1 MYEKSFKG
9 RFSYILIKFDL
20 IMKYITI
27 PFYICFIFYSCID
40 VNKHNITPTN
50 ELWTFDVTKKYPTK
64 EIYIQDIADV
74 DYIPLETNDSI
85 LWRGREVLY
94 LDDDYIVGANRN
106 NGVYFHDGKG
116 KALNMF
122 NKMGQGPKEYL
133 DMYKVQYDKKSD
145 EIYIN
150 DMFKYYVYD
159 KEGNFKRSFQGIEDK
174 LYSRIEQFFI
184 LNEDELIQYNYNNHY
199 TRVSRLTGEHLGDIK
214 LGVADSTTTLLF
226 RKNNMNFNTIVSHFT
241 KDKEGYIIT
250 SFSSDTTYLL
260 TSNLQLKPIG
270 VRIPPVSS
278 QDVPVFLLPV
288 KNTPRYYFMSTIK
301 KEDSFPTKAYMMDK
315 KTNQI
320 YYLKDY
326 FKNKDYIGLKVHLD
340 IFGPSVLADLPNN
353 VCVQSLNIT
362 KLCEAYEEGKLS
374 GKLKDIAA
382 NLKEDDNPVLMII
395 KFRE

>member
-1 MYEKSFKG
+1 MKRLYTITLLLASMLLSCGGGKG
-9 RFSYILIKFDL
+9 EAQKQKVSDG
-20 IMKYITI
+20 
-27 PFYICFIFYSCID
+27 
-40 VNKHNITPTN
+40 
-50 ELWTFDVTKKYPTK
+50 LWTFDVTKEYPTK

-122 NKMGQGPKEYL
+122 NKMGQGPKEYS

-214 LGVADSTTTLLF
+214 LGVADSTTTLHF
-226 RKNNMNFNTIVSHFT
+226 RKNNMIFSTIVSHFT

-250 SFSSDTTYLL
+250 SFPSDTTYLL

-340 IFGPSVLADLPNN
+340 MFGPAVLANLPNN

>member
-1 MYEKSFKG
+1 MKRYLRMKLLYYTLLFVILASCKDEKG
-9 RFSYILIKFDL
+9 QQDIGIW
-20 IMKYITI
+20 
-27 PFYICFIFYSCID
+27 
-40 VNKHNITPTN
+40 H
-50 ELWTFDVTKKYPTK
+50 FDVTKEYPTK

-214 LGVADSTTTLLF
+214 LGVADSTTTLHF
-226 RKNNMNFNTIVSHFT
+226 RKNNMIFNTIVSHFT

-301 KEDSFPTKAYMMDK
+301 KEDSFPVKAYMMDK

-340 IFGPSVLADLPNN
+340 MFGPSVLADLPNN

>member
-1 MYEKSFKG
+1 MKKLYTITLLLASMLLSCGGGKG
-9 RFSYILIKFDL
+9 EAQKQKVSDG
-20 IMKYITI
+20 
-27 PFYICFIFYSCID
+27 
-40 VNKHNITPTN
+40 
-50 ELWTFDVTKKYPTK
+50 LWTFDVTKKYPTK

-214 LGVADSTTTLLF
+214 LGVADSTTTLHF
-226 RKNNMNFNTIVSHFT
+226 RKNNMIFNTIVSHFT

-301 KEDSFPTKAYMMDK
+301 KEDSFPVKAYMMDK

-340 IFGPSVLADLPNN
+340 MFGPSVLADLPNN

>member
-1 MYEKSFKG
+1 MKKLYTITLLLASMLLSCGGGKG
-9 RFSYILIKFDL
+9 EAQKQKVSDG
-20 IMKYITI
+20 
-27 PFYICFIFYSCID
+27 
-40 VNKHNITPTN
+40 
-50 ELWTFDVTKKYPTK
+50 LWTFDVTKEYPTK

-122 NKMGQGPKEYL
+122 NKMGQGPKEYS

-214 LGVADSTTTLLF
+214 LGVADSTTTLRF
-226 RKNNMNFNTIVSHFT
+226 KKNNMIFNTIVSHFT

-250 SFSSDTTYLL
+250 SFPSDTTYLL

-340 IFGPSVLADLPNN
+340 MFGPAVLANLPNN

>member
-1 MYEKSFKG
+1 MKLLYYTLLFVILASCKDQKG
-9 RFSYILIKFDL
+9 QQDIGIWHL
-20 IMKYITI
+20 
-27 PFYICFIFYSCID
+27 
-40 VNKHNITPTN
+40 
-50 ELWTFDVTKKYPTK
+50 DVTKEYPTK

-116 KALNMF
+116 KVLNMF

-214 LGVADSTTTLLF
+214 LGVADSTTTLHF
-226 RKNNMNFNTIVSHFT
+226 RKNNMIFNTIVSHFT

-301 KEDSFPTKAYMMDK
+301 KEDSFPVKAYMMDK

-340 IFGPSVLADLPNN
+340 MFGPSVLADLPNN

>member
-1 MYEKSFKG
+1 MKRLYTITLLLASMLLSCGGGKG
-9 RFSYILIKFDL
+9 EAQKQKVSDG
-20 IMKYITI
+20 
-27 PFYICFIFYSCID
+27 
-40 VNKHNITPTN
+40 
-50 ELWTFDVTKKYPTK
+50 LWTFDVTKEYPTK
-64 EIYIQDIADV
+64 EIYIQNIADV

-214 LGVADSTTTLLF
+214 LGVADSTTTLSF
-226 RKNNMNFNTIVSHFT
+226 RKNNMIFNTIVSHFT

-340 IFGPSVLADLPNN
+340 MFGPSVLADLPNN

>member
-1 MYEKSFKG
+1 MKRLYTITLLLASMLLSCGGGKG
-9 RFSYILIKFDL
+9 EAQKQKVSDG
-20 IMKYITI
+20 
-27 PFYICFIFYSCID
+27 
-40 VNKHNITPTN
+40 
-50 ELWTFDVTKKYPTK
+50 LWTFDVTKEYPTK

-122 NKMGQGPKEYL
+122 NKMGQGPKEYS

-184 LNEDELIQYNYNNHY
+184 LNEDELIQYNYNNNHY

-214 LGVADSTTTLLF
+214 LGVADSTTTLHF
-226 RKNNMNFNTIVSHFT
+226 RKNNMIFSTIVSHFT

-250 SFSSDTTYLL
+250 SFSADTTYLL

-340 IFGPSVLADLPNN
+340 MFGPAVLANLPNN

>member
-1 MYEKSFKG
+1 MKKLYTITLLLASMLLSCGGGKG
-9 RFSYILIKFDL
+9 EAQKQKVSDG
-20 IMKYITI
+20 
-27 PFYICFIFYSCID
+27 
-40 VNKHNITPTN
+40 
-50 ELWTFDVTKKYPTK
+50 LWTFDVTKKYPTK

-116 KALNMF
+116 KVLNMF
-122 NKMGQGPKEYL
+122 NKMGQGPKEYS

-214 LGVADSTTTLLF
+214 LGVADSTTTLHF
-226 RKNNMNFNTIVSHFT
+226 RKNNMIFNTIVSHFT

-340 IFGPSVLADLPNN
+340 MFGPAVLADLPNN

>member
-1 MYEKSFKG
+1 MKRLYTITLLLASMLLSCGGGKG
-9 RFSYILIKFDL
+9 EAQKQKVSD
-20 IMKYITI
+20 
-27 PFYICFIFYSCID
+27 
-40 VNKHNITPTN
+40 
-50 ELWTFDVTKKYPTK
+50 ELWTFDVTKEYPTK

-133 DMYKVQYDKKSD
+133 DMYKVQYDKNSD

-199 TRVSRLTGEHLGDIK
+199 TRISRLTGEHLGDIK

-226 RKNNMNFNTIVSHFT
+226 RKNNMIFNTIVSHFT

-320 YYLKDY
+320 YYLKDF

-340 IFGPSVLADLPNN
+340 MFGPSVLADLPNN

>member
-1 MYEKSFKG
+1 MKKLYTITLLLASMLLSCGGGKG
-9 RFSYILIKFDL
+9 EAQKQKVSDG
-20 IMKYITI
+20 
-27 PFYICFIFYSCID
+27 
-40 VNKHNITPTN
+40 
-50 ELWTFDVTKKYPTK
+50 LWTFDVTKEYPTK

-122 NKMGQGPKEYL
+122 NKMGQGPKEYS

-184 LNEDELIQYNYNNHY
+184 LNEDELIQYNYNNNHY

-214 LGVADSTTTLLF
+214 LGVADSTTTLHF
-226 RKNNMNFNTIVSHFT
+226 RKNNMIFNTIVSHFT

-250 SFSSDTTYLL
+250 SFSADTTYLL

-340 IFGPSVLADLPNN
+340 MFGPAVLANLPNN

>member
-1 MYEKSFKG
+1 MKRLYTITLLLASMILSCGGGKG
-9 RFSYILIKFDL
+9 EAQKQKVSDG
-20 IMKYITI
+20 
-27 PFYICFIFYSCID
+27 
-40 VNKHNITPTN
+40 
-50 ELWTFDVTKKYPTK
+50 LWTFDVTKEYPTK

-122 NKMGQGPKEYL
+122 NKMGQGPKEYS

-214 LGVADSTTTLLF
+214 LGVADSTTTLRF
-226 RKNNMNFNTIVSHFT
+226 KKNNMIFNTIVSHFT

-250 SFSSDTTYLL
+250 SFPSDTTYLL

-340 IFGPSVLADLPNN
+340 MFGPSVLANLPNN

>member
-1 MYEKSFKG
+1 MKKLYTITLLLASMLLSCGGGKG
-9 RFSYILIKFDL
+9 EAQKQKVSDG
-20 IMKYITI
+20 
-27 PFYICFIFYSCID
+27 
-40 VNKHNITPTN
+40 
-50 ELWTFDVTKKYPTK
+50 LWTFDVTKKYPTK

-116 KALNMF
+116 KVLNMF

-214 LGVADSTTTLLF
+214 LGVADSTTTLHF
-226 RKNNMNFNTIVSHFT
+226 RKNNMIFNTIVSHFT

-260 TSNLQLKPIG
+260 TSNLQLKPIR

-301 KEDSFPTKAYMMDK
+301 KEDSFPVKAYMMDK

-340 IFGPSVLADLPNN
+340 MFGPSVLADLPNN

>member
-1 MYEKSFKG
+1 MKRLYTITLLLASMLLSCGGGKG
-9 RFSYILIKFDL
+9 EAQKQKVSDG
-20 IMKYITI
+20 
-27 PFYICFIFYSCID
+27 
-40 VNKHNITPTN
+40 
-50 ELWTFDVTKKYPTK
+50 LWTFDVTKEYPTK

-122 NKMGQGPKEYL
+122 NKMGQGPKEYS

-214 LGVADSTTTLLF
+214 LGVADSTTTLRF
-226 RKNNMNFNTIVSHFT
+226 KKNNMIFNTIVSHFT

-250 SFSSDTTYLL
+250 SFPSDTTYLL

-340 IFGPSVLADLPNN
+340 MFGPAVLADLPNN

>member
-1 MYEKSFKG
+1 MKRLYTITLLLASMLLSCGGGKG
-9 RFSYILIKFDL
+9 EAQKQKVSDG
-20 IMKYITI
+20 
-27 PFYICFIFYSCID
+27 
-40 VNKHNITPTN
+40 
-50 ELWTFDVTKKYPTK
+50 LWTFDVTKEYPTK

-214 LGVADSTTTLLF
+214 LGVADSTTTLRF
-226 RKNNMNFNTIVSHFT
+226 KKNNMIFNTIVSHFT

-250 SFSSDTTYLL
+250 SFPSDTTYLL

-340 IFGPSVLADLPNN
+340 MFGPAVLADLPNN

>member
-1 MYEKSFKG
+1 MKKLYTITLLLASMLLSCGGGKG
-9 RFSYILIKFDL
+9 EAQKQKVFDG
-20 IMKYITI
+20 
-27 PFYICFIFYSCID
+27 
-40 VNKHNITPTN
+40 
-50 ELWTFDVTKKYPTK
+50 LWTFDVTKKYPTK

-214 LGVADSTTTLLF
+214 LGVADSTTTLHF
-226 RKNNMNFNTIVSHFT
+226 RKNNMIFNTIVSHFT

-301 KEDSFPTKAYMMDK
+301 KEDSFPVKAYMMDK

-340 IFGPSVLADLPNN
+340 MFGPAVLADLPNN

>member
-1 MYEKSFKG
+1 MKKLYTITLLLASMLLSCGGGKG
-9 RFSYILIKFDL
+9 EAQKQKVSDG
-20 IMKYITI
+20 
-27 PFYICFIFYSCID
+27 
-40 VNKHNITPTN
+40 
-50 ELWTFDVTKKYPTK
+50 LWTFDVTKEYPTK

-122 NKMGQGPKEYL
+122 NKMGQGPKEYS

-214 LGVADSTTTLLF
+214 LGVADSTTTLSF
-226 RKNNMNFNTIVSHFT
+226 RKNNMIFNTIVSHFT

-250 SFSSDTTYLL
+250 SLPSDTTYLL

-340 IFGPSVLADLPNN
+340 MFGPAVLANLPNN

>member
-1 MYEKSFKG
+1 MKRLYTITLLLASMLLSCGGGKG
-9 RFSYILIKFDL
+9 EAQKQKVSDG
-20 IMKYITI
+20 
-27 PFYICFIFYSCID
+27 
-40 VNKHNITPTN
+40 
-50 ELWTFDVTKKYPTK
+50 LWTFDVTKEYPTK

-214 LGVADSTTTLLF
+214 LGVADSTTTLSF
-226 RKNNMNFNTIVSHFT
+226 RKNNMIFNTIVSHFT

-250 SFSSDTTYLL
+250 SFSADTTYLL

-340 IFGPSVLADLPNN
+340 MFGPAVLANLPNN

>member
-1 MYEKSFKG
+1 MNINNFNLY
-9 RFSYILIKFDL
+9 
-20 IMKYITI
+20 IMKRYLRMKLLYYTLLFVILA
-27 PFYICFIFYSCID
+27 SCKDEKGQQDIGIW
-40 VNKHNITPTN
+40 H
-50 ELWTFDVTKKYPTK
+50 FDVTKEYSKK
-64 EIYIQDIADV
+64 ELYIQDIADV

-214 LGVADSTTTLLF
+214 LGVADSTTTLHF
-226 RKNNMNFNTIVSHFT
+226 RKNNMIFNTIVSHFT

-301 KEDSFPTKAYMMDK
+301 KEDSFPVKAYMMDK

-340 IFGPSVLADLPNN
+340 MFGPSVLADLPNN

>member
-1 MYEKSFKG
+1 M
-9 RFSYILIKFDL
+9 RLLYIFFFFLFL
-20 IMKYITI
+20 S
-27 PFYICFIFYSCID
+27 SCTHIQ
-40 VNKHNITPTN
+40 KQENISN
-50 ELWTFDVTKKYPTK
+50 ELWHFDVTKKYPTK

-226 RKNNMNFNTIVSHFT
+226 RKNNMIFNTIVSHFT

-301 KEDSFPTKAYMMDK
+301 KEDSFPVKAYMMDK

-340 IFGPSVLADLPNN
+340 MFGPSVLADLPNN

>member
-1 MYEKSFKG
+1 MKKLYTITLLLASMLLSCGGGKG
-9 RFSYILIKFDL
+9 EAQKQKVSDG
-20 IMKYITI
+20 
-27 PFYICFIFYSCID
+27 
-40 VNKHNITPTN
+40 
-50 ELWTFDVTKKYPTK
+50 LWTFDVTKEYPTK

-122 NKMGQGPKEYL
+122 NKMGQGPKEYS

-214 LGVADSTTTLLF
+214 LGVADSTTTLHF
-226 RKNNMNFNTIVSHFT
+226 RKNNMIFSTIVSHFT

-250 SFSSDTTYLL
+250 SFSADTTYLL

-340 IFGPSVLADLPNN
+340 MFGPAVLANLPNN

>member
-1 MYEKSFKG
+1 MKRLYTITLLLASMLLSCGGGKG
-9 RFSYILIKFDL
+9 EAQKQKVSDG
-20 IMKYITI
+20 
-27 PFYICFIFYSCID
+27 
-40 VNKHNITPTN
+40 
-50 ELWTFDVTKKYPTK
+50 LWTFDVTKEYPTK

-214 LGVADSTTTLLF
+214 LGVADSTTTLSF
-226 RKNNMNFNTIVSHFT
+226 RKNNMIFNTIVSHFT

-340 IFGPSVLADLPNN
+340 MFGPSVLANLPNN

>member
-1 MYEKSFKG
+1 MKKLYTITLLLASMLLSCGGGKG
-9 RFSYILIKFDL
+9 EAQKQKVSDG
-20 IMKYITI
+20 
-27 PFYICFIFYSCID
+27 
-40 VNKHNITPTN
+40 
-50 ELWTFDVTKKYPTK
+50 LWTFDVTKEYPTK

-214 LGVADSTTTLLF
+214 LGVADSTTTLRF
-226 RKNNMNFNTIVSHFT
+226 KKNNMIFNTIVSHFT

-250 SFSSDTTYLL
+250 SFPSDTTYLL

-340 IFGPSVLADLPNN
+340 MFGPSVLADLPNN

>member
-1 MYEKSFKG
+1 MKKLYTITLLLASMLLSCGGGKG
-9 RFSYILIKFDL
+9 EAQKQKVSDG
-20 IMKYITI
+20 
-27 PFYICFIFYSCID
+27 
-40 VNKHNITPTN
+40 
-50 ELWTFDVTKKYPTK
+50 LWTFDVTKEYPTK

-122 NKMGQGPKEYL
+122 NKMGQGPKEYS

-214 LGVADSTTTLLF
+214 LGVADSTTTLSF
-226 RKNNMNFNTIVSHFT
+226 RKNNMIFNTIVSHFT

-250 SFSSDTTYLL
+250 SFSADTTYLL

-340 IFGPSVLADLPNN
+340 MFGPAVLANLPNN

>member
-1 MYEKSFKG
+1 MKRLYTITLLLASMLLSCGGGKG
-9 RFSYILIKFDL
+9 EAQKQKVSDG
-20 IMKYITI
+20 
-27 PFYICFIFYSCID
+27 
-40 VNKHNITPTN
+40 
-50 ELWTFDVTKKYPTK
+50 LWTFDVTKKYPTK

-184 LNEDELIQYNYNNHY
+184 LNEDELIQYNYNNNHY

-214 LGVADSTTTLLF
+214 LGVADSTTTLHF
-226 RKNNMNFNTIVSHFT
+226 RKNNMIFNTIVSHFT

-250 SFSSDTTYLL
+250 SFSADTTYLL

-340 IFGPSVLADLPNN
+340 MFGPSVLANLPNN

>member
-1 MYEKSFKG
+1 MKKLYTITLLLASMLLSCGGGKG
-9 RFSYILIKFDL
+9 EAQKQKVSDG
-20 IMKYITI
+20 
-27 PFYICFIFYSCID
+27 
-40 VNKHNITPTN
+40 
-50 ELWTFDVTKKYPTK
+50 LWTFDVTKEYPTK

-122 NKMGQGPKEYL
+122 NKMGQGPKEYS

-226 RKNNMNFNTIVSHFT
+226 RKNNMIFNTIVSHFT

-340 IFGPSVLADLPNN
+340 MFGPAVLANLPNN

>member
-1 MYEKSFKG
+1 MKRLYTITLLLASMLLSCGGGKG
-9 RFSYILIKFDL
+9 EAQKQKVSDG
-20 IMKYITI
+20 
-27 PFYICFIFYSCID
+27 
-40 VNKHNITPTN
+40 
-50 ELWTFDVTKKYPTK
+50 LWTFDVTKEYPTK

-214 LGVADSTTTLLF
+214 LGVADSTTTLRF
-226 RKNNMNFNTIVSHFT
+226 KKNNMIFNTIVSHFT

-250 SFSSDTTYLL
+250 SFPSDTTYLL

-340 IFGPSVLADLPNN
+340 MFGPAVLANLPNN

>member
-1 MYEKSFKG
+1 MKKLYTITLLLASMLLSCGGGKG
-9 RFSYILIKFDL
+9 EAQKQKVSDG
-20 IMKYITI
+20 
-27 PFYICFIFYSCID
+27 
-40 VNKHNITPTN
+40 
-50 ELWTFDVTKKYPTK
+50 LWTFDVTKKYPTK

-74 DYIPLETNDSI
+74 DNIPLETNDSI

-116 KALNMF
+116 KVLNMF

-214 LGVADSTTTLLF
+214 LGVADSTTTLHF
-226 RKNNMNFNTIVSHFT
+226 RKNNMIFNTIVSHFT

-301 KEDSFPTKAYMMDK
+301 KEDSFPVKAYMMDK

-340 IFGPSVLADLPNN
+340 MFGPSVLADLPNN

>member
-1 MYEKSFKG
+1 MKRLYTITLLLASMLLSCGGGKG
-9 RFSYILIKFDL
+9 EAQKQKVSDG
-20 IMKYITI
+20 
-27 PFYICFIFYSCID
+27 
-40 VNKHNITPTN
+40 
-50 ELWTFDVTKKYPTK
+50 LWTFDVTKEYPTK

-174 LYSRIEQFFI
+174 WYSRIEQFFI
-184 LNEDELIQYNYNNHY
+184 LNEDELIQYNYNNNHY

-214 LGVADSTTTLLF
+214 LGVADSTTTLHF
-226 RKNNMNFNTIVSHFT
+226 RKNNMIFSTIVSHFT

-250 SFSSDTTYLL
+250 SFPSDTTYLL

-340 IFGPSVLADLPNN
+340 MFGPSVLADLPNN

>member
-1 MYEKSFKG
+1 MKRLYTITLLLASMLLSCGGGKG
-9 RFSYILIKFDL
+9 EAQKQKVSDG
-20 IMKYITI
+20 
-27 PFYICFIFYSCID
+27 
-40 VNKHNITPTN
+40 
-50 ELWTFDVTKKYPTK
+50 LWTFDVTKEYPTK

-122 NKMGQGPKEYL
+122 NKMGQGPKEYS

-184 LNEDELIQYNYNNHY
+184 LNEDELIQYNYNNNHY

-214 LGVADSTTTLLF
+214 LGVADSTTTLRF
-226 RKNNMNFNTIVSHFT
+226 KKNNMIFNTIVSHFT

-250 SFSSDTTYLL
+250 SFPSDTTYLL

-340 IFGPSVLADLPNN
+340 MFGPAVLANLPNN

>member
-1 MYEKSFKG
+1 MKRFYTITLLLASMLLSCGGGKG
-9 RFSYILIKFDL
+9 EAQKQKVSDG
-20 IMKYITI
+20 
-27 PFYICFIFYSCID
+27 
-40 VNKHNITPTN
+40 
-50 ELWTFDVTKKYPTK
+50 LWTFDVTKEYPTK

-214 LGVADSTTTLLF
+214 LGVADSTTTLRF
-226 RKNNMNFNTIVSHFT
+226 KKNNMIFNTIVSHFT

-340 IFGPSVLADLPNN
+340 MFGPAVLANLPNN

>member
-1 MYEKSFKG
+1 MKKLYTITLLLASMLLSCGGGKG
-9 RFSYILIKFDL
+9 EAQKQKVSDG
-20 IMKYITI
+20 
-27 PFYICFIFYSCID
+27 
-40 VNKHNITPTN
+40 
-50 ELWTFDVTKKYPTK
+50 LWTFDVTKKYPTK

-116 KALNMF
+116 KVLNMF

-214 LGVADSTTTLLF
+214 LGVADSTTTLHF
-226 RKNNMNFNTIVSHFT
+226 RKNNMIFNTIVSHFT

-301 KEDSFPTKAYMMDK
+301 KEDSFPVKAYMMDK

-340 IFGPSVLADLPNN
+340 MFGPSVLANLPNN

>member
-1 MYEKSFKG
+1 MNINHFNLY
-9 RFSYILIKFDL
+9 
-20 IMKYITI
+20 IMKRYLRMKLLYYTLLFVILA
-27 PFYICFIFYSCID
+27 SCKDQKGQQDIG
-40 VNKHNITPTN
+40 IW
-50 ELWTFDVTKKYPTK
+50 LFDVTKEYPTK

-214 LGVADSTTTLLF
+214 LGVADSTTTLHF
-226 RKNNMNFNTIVSHFT
+226 RKNNMIFNTIVSHFT

-301 KEDSFPTKAYMMDK
+301 KEDSFPVKAYMMDK

-340 IFGPSVLADLPNN
+340 MFGPSVLADLPNN

-382 NLKEDDNPVLMII
+382 KLNEDDNPVLMII
-395 KFRE
+395 KFKE

>member
-1 MYEKSFKG
+1 MKRLYTITLLLASMLLSCGGGKG
-9 RFSYILIKFDL
+9 EAQKQKVSDG
-20 IMKYITI
+20 
-27 PFYICFIFYSCID
+27 
-40 VNKHNITPTN
+40 
-50 ELWTFDVTKKYPTK
+50 LWTFDVTKEYPTK

-122 NKMGQGPKEYL
+122 NKMGQGPKEYS

-214 LGVADSTTTLLF
+214 LGVADSTTTLHF
-226 RKNNMNFNTIVSHFT
+226 RKNNMIFSTIVSHFT

-250 SFSSDTTYLL
+250 SFSADTTYLL

-340 IFGPSVLADLPNN
+340 MFGPSVLANLPNN

>member
-1 MYEKSFKG
+1 MKRLYTITLLLASMLLSCGGGKG
-9 RFSYILIKFDL
+9 EAQKQKVSDG
-20 IMKYITI
+20 
-27 PFYICFIFYSCID
+27 
-40 VNKHNITPTN
+40 
-50 ELWTFDVTKKYPTK
+50 LWTFDVTKEYPTK

-106 NGVYFHDGKG
+106 NGVFFHDGKG

-122 NKMGQGPKEYL
+122 NKMGQGPKEYS

-214 LGVADSTTTLLF
+214 LGVADSTTTLSF
-226 RKNNMNFNTIVSHFT
+226 RKNNMIFNTIVSHFT

-250 SFSSDTTYLL
+250 SFSADTTYLL

-340 IFGPSVLADLPNN
+340 MFGPSVLANLPNN

>member
-1 MYEKSFKG
+1 MKRLYTITLLLASMLLSCGGGKG
-9 RFSYILIKFDL
+9 EAQKQKVSDG
-20 IMKYITI
+20 
-27 PFYICFIFYSCID
+27 
-40 VNKHNITPTN
+40 
-50 ELWTFDVTKKYPTK
+50 LWTFDVTKEYPTK

-122 NKMGQGPKEYL
+122 NKMGQGPKEYS

-214 LGVADSTTTLLF
+214 LGVADSTTTLRF
-226 RKNNMNFNTIVSHFT
+226 KKNNMIFNTIVSHFT

-250 SFSSDTTYLL
+250 SFPSDTTYLL

-340 IFGPSVLADLPNN
+340 MFGPSVLADLPNN

>member
-1 MYEKSFKG
+1 MKRLYTITLLLASMLLSCGGGKG
-9 RFSYILIKFDL
+9 EAQKQKVSDG
-20 IMKYITI
+20 
-27 PFYICFIFYSCID
+27 
-40 VNKHNITPTN
+40 
-50 ELWTFDVTKKYPTK
+50 LWTFDVTKEYPTK

-94 LDDDYIVGANRN
+94 LDEDYIVGANRN

-122 NKMGQGPKEYL
+122 NKMGQGPKEYS

-214 LGVADSTTTLLF
+214 LGVADSTTTLRF
-226 RKNNMNFNTIVSHFT
+226 KKNNMIFNTIVSHFT

-250 SFSSDTTYLL
+250 SFPSDTTYLL

-340 IFGPSVLADLPNN
+340 MFGPSVLANLPNN

>member
-1 MYEKSFKG
+1 MKRLYTITLLLASMLLSCGGGKG
-9 RFSYILIKFDL
+9 EAQKQKVSDG
-20 IMKYITI
+20 
-27 PFYICFIFYSCID
+27 
-40 VNKHNITPTN
+40 
-50 ELWTFDVTKKYPTK
+50 LWTFDVTKEYPTK

-174 LYSRIEQFFI
+174 WYSRIEQFFI
-184 LNEDELIQYNYNNHY
+184 LNEDELIQYNYNNNHY

-214 LGVADSTTTLLF
+214 LGVADSTTTLHF
-226 RKNNMNFNTIVSHFT
+226 RKNNMIFSTIVSHFT

-340 IFGPSVLADLPNN
+340 MFGPAVLADLPNN

>member
-1 MYEKSFKG
+1 M
-9 RFSYILIKFDL
+9 
-20 IMKYITI
+20 
-27 PFYICFIFYSCID
+27 
-40 VNKHNITPTN
+40 
-50 ELWTFDVTKKYPTK
+50 
-64 EIYIQDIADV
+64 
-74 DYIPLETNDSI
+74 
-85 LWRGREVLY
+85 
-94 LDDDYIVGANRN
+94 
-106 NGVYFHDGKG
+106 
-116 KALNMF
+116 
-122 NKMGQGPKEYL
+122 
-133 DMYKVQYDKKSD
+133 
-145 EIYIN
+145 
-150 DMFKYYVYD
+150 
-159 KEGNFKRSFQGIEDK
+159 
-174 LYSRIEQFFI
+174 YSRIEQFFI

-226 RKNNMNFNTIVSHFT
+226 RKNNMIFNTIVSHFT

-250 SFSSDTTYLL
+250 SFSADTTYLL

-340 IFGPSVLADLPNN
+340 MFGPAVLANLPNN

>member
-1 MYEKSFKG
+1 MKG
-9 RFSYILIKFDL
+9 LYT
-20 IMKYITI
+20 ITLLLASMLL
-27 PFYICFIFYSCID
+27 SCGGGKGEAQKQKVSD
-40 VNKHNITPTN
+40 G
-50 ELWTFDVTKKYPTK
+50 LWTFDVTKEYPTK

-122 NKMGQGPKEYL
+122 NKMGQGPKEYS

-184 LNEDELIQYNYNNHY
+184 LNEDELIQYNYNNNHY

-214 LGVADSTTTLLF
+214 LGVADSTTTLHF
-226 RKNNMNFNTIVSHFT
+226 RKNNMIFNTIVSHFT

-250 SFSSDTTYLL
+250 SFPSDTTYLL

-340 IFGPSVLADLPNN
+340 MFGPAVLADLPNN